1 MTGFGL
7 ATLTSV
13 EAIFCKI
20 LQAVVTA
27 LDLPWEEASH
37 LLKHAGGDLSAA
49 FKNELS
55 AYHLNEKLLDELV
68 WEYAAH
74 RSVATDSAPCFKC
87 LLREIL
93 NLCFWP
99 PTGSLLITQVPAL
112 QM

>member
-1 MTGFGL
+1 MLTAL
-7 ATLTSV
+7 LCSTQHAQHQRSRSATFACIA
-13 EAIFCKI
+13 AIFCI
-20 LQAVVTA
+20 LLQALVTA

-74 RSVATDSAPCFKC
+74 RFVVDHSAPCSS
-87 LLREIL
+87 
-93 NLCFWP
+93 
-99 PTGSLLITQVPAL
+99 GV
-112 QM
+112 